1 MTDDTERY
9 GATGG
14 DRDSDDQQFLL
25 LMHRAREQGLHLSR
39 HDAVFHLVDDAD
51 NIAFETD
58 KTGRDG
64 LAAIDAFLIEHDAE
78 GA

>member
-14 DRDSDDQQFLL
+14 ARDSDDQEFLV
-25 LMHRAREQGLHLSR
+25 LMRRAREQGLHLLR
-39 HDAVFHLVDDAD
+39 RDAVFYLADDAD
-51 NIAFETD
+51 DLVFETD
-58 KTGRDG
+58 KIGRDG
-64 LAAIDAFLIEHDAE
+64 LEAIGAFLLEHHAR